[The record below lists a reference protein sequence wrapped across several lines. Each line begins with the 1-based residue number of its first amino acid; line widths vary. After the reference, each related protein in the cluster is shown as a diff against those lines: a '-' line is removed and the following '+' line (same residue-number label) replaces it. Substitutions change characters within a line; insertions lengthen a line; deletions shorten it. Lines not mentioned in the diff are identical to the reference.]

1 MNLSDTGV
9 FKIEP
14 LEIQSQI
21 VSRPLNVKALQPIGW
36 IPAELG
42 QTL

>member
-9 FKIEP
+9 FKIES
-14 LEIQSQI
+14 LETQSLI
-21 VSRPLNVKALQPIGW
+21 SDSFEVRALQPIGW